1 MVNNGHAAEPGVGTE
16 ATGNAVD
23 FFLDRP
29 VREGRGARTA
39 FIDESGSITYKALC
53 EASSG
58 FASGLL
64 REAVHREMRVALILL
79 DTIAFPIAFWG
90 ALRAGVVPVL
100 INTLLPADQIRYIL
114 DDCRA
119 EVAIVSSAL
128 LPALAGML
136 AEIPGLRLVV
146 VAGGAVDSDDFADA
160 EFLRTRWL
168 GFAAFTAGDH
178 DVRPVAASAEELA
191 FLLYT
196 SGSTG
201 KPKGVRHV
209 HGSLRFTAETFGAQV
224 LGITADDLVFSV
236 AKLFFAYGFGNAMT
250 FPLSVGA
257 AAVLSAGRATPE
269 HVLALFRQHRP
280 TIFYGVPTLYAK
292 LLNQPELGRGA
303 GSERLRCCVSAGEAL
318 PGHIGKRWAA
328 ITGVDILDGIGST
341 EMLHIYVSNRPGAV
355 RYGSCGRAVPGYD
368 VRLVDDEGVDVD
380 GAGAGELLVR
390 GESMADGYWNQR
402 KKTRQT
408 FVGEWT
414 VTGDCFTRDADGI
427 YTFCGRTDDM
437 FKVCGIWVSPVE
449 VEASLISHDAVLG
462 AAVVADQDDHDL
474 TKPRAFV
481 VLKPGRTASAQLM
494 AQLQEHVKQQIG
506 PWKFPRWIEFVPG
519 LPETVTGK
527 IQRFRL
533 RGRSATSAS
542 PGLGISSWP
551 SSGHNGP
558 LAPVASGRSN

>member
-1 MVNNGHAAEPGVGTE
+1 MVTNGHATKPGLGAG

-23 FFLDRP
+23 YFLDRH
-29 VREGRGARTA
+29 VREGRGMRTA
-39 FIDESGSITYKALC
+39 FIDDAGSITYTALC
-53 EASSG
+53 KATAG
-58 FASGLL
+58 FAAGLL
-64 REAVHREMRVALILL
+64 REAVHRETRIALILL

-100 INTLLPADQIRYIL
+100 VNTLLPPDQIRYIL
-114 DDCRA
+114 EDCRA
-119 EVAIVSSAL
+119 EAIIVSAAL
-128 LPALAGML
+128 LPALTSAL
-136 AEIPGLRLVV
+136 AEIPALSFIVV
-146 VAGGAVDSDDFADA
+146 VEDSEHGDDSVDSETLPVRHLDFAVFIAGG
-160 EFLRTRWL
+160 
-168 GFAAFTAGDH
+168 G
-178 DVRPVAASAEELA
+178 DVRSVAASSEELA

-209 HGSLRFTAETFGAQV
+209 HGSMRVTAESFGVHV
-224 LGITADDLVFSV
+224 LGITAEDLVFSV

-257 AAVLSAGRATPE
+257 TAVLSPGRATPE
-269 HVLALFRQHRP
+269 HVLAVIAQHRP
-280 TIFYGVPTLYAK
+280 TIFYGVPTLYAR
-292 LLNQPELGRGA
+292 LLNQPGLGRGA
-303 GSERLRCCVSAGEAL
+303 GSDRLRCCISAGEAL
-318 PGHIGKRWAA
+318 PGEIGKRWAA
-328 ITGVDILDGIGST
+328 MTGVDILDAVGST
-341 EMLHIYVSNRPGAV
+341 EMLHAYLSNRPGAV

-368 VRLVDDEGVDVD
+368 VRLVDEDGVDVE

-408 FVGEWT
+408 FIGEWT
-414 VTGDCFTRDADGI
+414 ATGDCYTRDGDGI

-449 VEASLISHDAVLG
+449 VEASLISHEAVLG
-462 AAVVADQDDHDL
+462 AAVVADQDDHGL

-481 VLKPGRTASAQLM
+481 VLKPDRTASEQLI
-494 AQLQEHVKQQIG
+494 AQLQEHVKRQIG
-506 PWKFPRWIEFVPG
+506 PWKFPRWIEFVPD

-533 RGRSATSAS
+533 RGQSLTGALLST
-542 PGLGISSWP
+542 GFHH
-551 SSGHNGP
+551 GHP
-558 LAPVASGRSN
+558 QVARVHPHP